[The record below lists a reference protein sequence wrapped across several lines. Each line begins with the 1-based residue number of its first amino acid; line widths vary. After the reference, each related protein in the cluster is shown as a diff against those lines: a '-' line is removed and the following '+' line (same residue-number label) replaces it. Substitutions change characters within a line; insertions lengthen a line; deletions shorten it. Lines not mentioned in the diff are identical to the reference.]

1 MEEIHLLFTQTAS
14 PIFLNALDNL
24 LAARSNSR
32 PRSVYR
38 TSFIQVEVTEQI
50 VFTSL
55 VVEGGQVIST
65 DLA

>member
-38 TSFIQVEVTEQI
+38 PSASEPMCNLLTYKLMWEGSFP
-50 VFTSL
+50 L
-55 VVEGGQVIST
+55 
-65 DLA
+65 